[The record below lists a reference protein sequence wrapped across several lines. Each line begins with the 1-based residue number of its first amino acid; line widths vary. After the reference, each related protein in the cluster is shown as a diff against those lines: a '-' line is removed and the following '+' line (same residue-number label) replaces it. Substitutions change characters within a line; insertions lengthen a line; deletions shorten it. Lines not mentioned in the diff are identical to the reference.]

1 MAGGGAKRSG
11 GVAPRGKAPQLD
23 PEEER
28 LRIQS
33 YAAVHQQYHSMDIVW
48 GKMGG
53 FPWWP
58 GMLFLSWDDV
68 EAAGVNVSGEEN
80 RNLPPPEKV
89 LYNVQ
94 TGSDTGEQDPS
105 AFTLEYYGIVMFL
118 DKFNFSLVKLTPKFV
133 RPFTLYYESYS
144 SAVLRSKAAKD
155 KSGFR
160 RALLK
165 AEKLLHA
172 VGGAAFWFWLFVLTR
187 CALTG

>member
-1 MAGGGAKRSG
+1 MAGGGAKRG
-11 GVAPRGKAPQLD
+11 GGAAPRGKAPPLD

-28 LRIQS
+28 LRTQAFS
-33 YAAVHQQYHSMDIVW
+33 AVHHQYRSMDIVW

-68 EAAGVNVSGEEN
+68 EAAGVNVSAEES
-80 RNLPPPEKV
+80 REMPPPEKV
-89 LYNVQ
+89 FRNAQ
-94 TGSDTGEQDPS
+94 AAGDADEQDP
-105 AFTLEYYGIVMFL
+105 AEFTLEYYAIVMFL
-118 DKFNFSLVKLTPKFV
+118 DKFNFSLVKLSPKFV
-133 RPFTLYYESYS
+133 RPFTVYYESCS
-144 SAVLRSKAAKD
+144 NAVLRSKTAKD

-172 VGGAAFWFWLFVLTR
+172 VR
-187 CALTG
+187 CVAS